1 MAALT
6 QARMNVDEYLGWAEG
21 RPGRYELYEGVVY
34 ARAPQ
39 RVIHAEI
46 KLAVHLALVAA
57 IREGR
62 LPCHMLPDG
71 MTVRIDSATAYEPDA
86 SVYCGAKLPRSALE
100 VINPVIVVEV
110 LSPSTQH
117 IDSGV
122 KLPGYSLLPSI
133 MHYPSS
139 TPIGRSS
146 FTTPAPLTIQFSR
159 ASCARARS
167 RSIRLEL
174 FSRSRTS
181 TRAGEAAE
189 ELLEL

>member
-6 QARMNVDEYLGWAEG
+6 NARMNVDEYLAWAEG
-21 RPGRYELYEGVVY
+21 RPGRSELYESVVY
-34 ARAPQ
+34 AMAPQ

-46 KLAVHLALVAA
+46 KLALHPALVAA
-57 IREGR
+57 IRERG
-62 LPCHMLPDG
+62 LPCHVLPDG

-122 KLPGYSLLPSI
+122 KLPGYFLLPSI
-133 MHYPSS
+133 MHYLIVDPD
-139 TPIGRSS
+139 R
-146 FTTPAPLTIQFSR
+146 PLVIHH
-159 ASCARARS
+159 ARAADD
-167 RSIRLEL
+167 SIL
-174 FSRSRTS
+174 
-181 TRAGEAAE
+181 TRIVREGAIALDPPGIILSLADIYEGR
-189 ELLEL
+189 

>member
-6 QARMNVDEYLGWAEG
+6 KTRMNVDEYLAWAEG
-21 RPGRYELYEGVVY
+21 RPGRSELYESVVY
-34 ARAPQ
+34 AMAPQ
-39 RVIHAEI
+39 RVIHGEI

-122 KLPGYSLLPSI
+122 KLPGYFLLPSI
-133 MHYPSS
+133 MHYLIVDPD
-139 TPIGRSS
+139 R
-146 FTTPAPLTIQFSR
+146 PLVIHH
-159 ASCARARS
+159 ARAADD
-167 RSIRLEL
+167 SIL
-174 FSRSRTS
+174 
-181 TRAGEAAE
+181 TRIVREGAIALDPPGIILSLADIYEGR
-189 ELLEL
+189 